1 MTSPLPKAI
10 SDLHKTTKDLR
21 SYYFKA
27 GSISVR
33 LSAVK
38 IVARV
43 HFRGITAACVS
54 ITGEIIV
61 AHPPIRRRGATKL
74 RQTLLPMARRAF
86 APNLGSL

>member
-1 MTSPLPKAI
+1 MSI
-10 SDLHKTTKDLR
+10 RFGS
-21 SYYFKA
+21 KA
-27 GSISVR
+27 GSISLR

-61 AHPPIRRRGATKL
+61 AHPGMPTHLGYERRRHADPL
-74 RQTLLPMARRAF
+74 RDPFKDRRDA
-86 APNLGSL
+86 AGM